1 MGNLTIWSLATVS
14 STWTGAPLQEDCA
27 FAPTHIKPTKGRR
40 TRLSRPGIPFRRGS
54 EKRFMSGIA
63 DECNLQQPQYRNM
76 TNGSQA
82 QFSNYQIGKLHA
94 GTVRKL
100 AYHLA
105 QIAIL
110 KVGM

>member
-1 MGNLTIWSLATVS
+1 
-14 STWTGAPLQEDCA
+14 
-27 FAPTHIKPTKGRR
+27 
-40 TRLSRPGIPFRRGS
+40 
-54 EKRFMSGIA
+54 MSGIA